1 MLWVLLQHLVVFI
14 KYKQWPLRW
23 PLTTQLNCDIIYTMN
38 SKEFSLEIEK
48 IVQAKRGISYM
59 DAVLKYCDDNEIDPG
74 SVGSLIS
81 KPLKDKIAIEAQN
94 LNYLPK
100 TGQLPV

>member
-1 MLWVLLQHLVVFI
+1 MATSVAIDNPPKLWYNYI
-14 KYKQWPLRW
+14 
-23 PLTTQLNCDIIYTMN
+23 MN

-48 IVQAKRGISYM
+48 IVQEKKGISYM
-59 DAVLKYCDDNEIDPG
+59 DAILKYCEENELDPG
-74 SVGSLIS
+74 TVAPMLT
-81 KPLKDKIAIEAQN
+81 KALKDKVTIEAQN

>member
-1 MLWVLLQHLVVFI
+1 
-14 KYKQWPLRW
+14 
-23 PLTTQLNCDIIYTMN
+23 MN

-48 IVQAKRGISYM
+48 IVQEKKGISYM
-59 DAVLKYCDDNEIDPG
+59 DAILKYCEENELDP
-74 SVGSLIS
+74 STVAPMIT
-81 KPLKDKIAIEAQN
+81 KTLKDKITIEAQN

>member
-1 MLWVLLQHLVVFI
+1 MATSVAIDNPPKLWYNYI
-14 KYKQWPLRW
+14 
-23 PLTTQLNCDIIYTMN
+23 MN

-48 IVQAKRGISYM
+48 IVQEKKGISYM
-59 DAVLKYCDDNEIDPG
+59 DAILKYCEENELDPG
-74 SVGSLIS
+74 TVAPMIT
-81 KPLKDKIAIEAQN
+81 KTLKDKITIEAQN

>member
-1 MLWVLLQHLVVFI
+1 
-14 KYKQWPLRW
+14 
-23 PLTTQLNCDIIYTMN
+23 MN

-48 IVQAKRGISYM
+48 IVQEKKGISYM
-59 DAVLKYCDDNEIDPG
+59 DAILRYCEENELDPG
-74 SVGSLIS
+74 TVAPMIT
-81 KPLKDKIAIEAQN
+81 KTLKDKITIEAQN